1 MDTSAKPDLE
11 LRKATR
17 EFAKV
22 PGYRCLAKQ
31 RDGNYALSVGVPTG
45 NFTAE
50 NLRNLADVIEKYG
63 QVGHLSTAQS
73 IIIVGISG
81 NHFSDAED
89 AVLNAGFDVRSVG
102 RDVRQVKCCP
112 GADYSAFGLQRTF
125 PMAEDL
131 EKKFRGLPTP
141 VKFKV
146 SVSGCPN
153 CCANTMMND
162 FGIHGMA
169 DGWKIFVGGK
179 MGTVPIIAQ
188 AIASNVPSGDVAKYL
203 AGVVRVYKEIA
214 QPNERLSKTISRV
227 GLDQFKDQVEI
238 QLDKPFD
245 DLILLAEQAREKAK
259 KQKCIGLLGGIGT
272 E

>member
-11 LRKATR
+11 LRKATQ

-31 RDGNYALSVGVPTG
+31 RDGNYALSVGIPTG

-81 NHFSDAED
+81 DRFSDAED

-141 VKFKV
+141 VKFKI

-188 AIASNVPSGDVAKYL
+188 AIASNVPSEDVPKYL
-203 AGVVRVYKEIA
+203 AGVLRIYKEIA
-214 QPNERLSKTISRV
+214 QPNERLAKTI
-227 GLDQFKDQVEI
+227 
-238 QLDKPFD
+238 
-245 DLILLAEQAREKAK
+245 
-259 KQKCIGLLGGIGT
+259 
-272 E
+272 